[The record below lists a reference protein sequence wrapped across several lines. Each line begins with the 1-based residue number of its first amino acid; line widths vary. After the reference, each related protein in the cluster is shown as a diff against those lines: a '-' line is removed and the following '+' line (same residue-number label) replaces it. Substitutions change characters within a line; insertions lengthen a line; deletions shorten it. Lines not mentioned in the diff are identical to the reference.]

1 LIFDLIESQII
12 GRLYRILLKILVTG
26 GAGFIGRYLV
36 DFLLPQNEV
45 TIYDDLT
52 NSSKNDIE
60 SLIEKGAKFVNEDI
74 LDYQKLQKS
83 CVGFNLLIHLAAKSD
98 VADSMIHPEITNE
111 VNVTGTE
118 NIMKCCIE
126 NKIKKIIFASS
137 AAVYADSKMPVTE
150 NIKINPLSPYG
161 KSKLAAE
168 QKIKKNSVE
177 FGVHAISLRMFNVY
191 GKGQNYQY
199 AGVISKFIKNISKD
213 RPIEINGDGEQTRDF
228 VSIFDVIKAFECAI
242 KNIDGKKGDVYNIG
256 TGNSISINELAKVI
270 LRISNKKTEIKYK
283 KQNKDEIKNSV
294 ADITLAKNELGFIA
308 KQKLKD
314 ELVSLL

>member
-1 LIFDLIESQII
+1 MIFDLIESQII
-12 GRLYRILLKILVTG
+12 GRLNRILLKILVTG

-52 NSSKNDIE
+52 NSSKKDIE

-98 VADSMIHPEITNE
+98 VADSIIHPEITNE

-150 NIKINPLSPYG
+150 NIKTNPLSPYG

-270 LRISNKKTEIKYK
+270 LKISNKKTEIKYK

-308 KQKLKD
+308 KQKLQD

>member
-1 LIFDLIESQII
+1 MIFDLIESQII

-36 DFLLPQNEV
+36 DFLLPHNEV

-52 NSSKNDIE
+52 NSSKEDIE

-83 CVGFNLLIHLAAKSD
+83 CIGFNLIIHLAAKSD
-98 VADSMIHPEITNE
+98 VVDSIIHPEITNE

-137 AAVYADSKMPVTE
+137 AAVYADSKIPITE
-150 NIKINPLSPYG
+150 NVKTNPLSPYG

-168 QKIKKNSVE
+168 QKIKKISIE
-177 FGVHAISLRMFNVY
+177 FKVHAISLRMFNVY

-199 AGVISKFIKNISKD
+199 AGVISKFIKNISED
-213 RPIEINGDGEQTRDF
+213 RPIEINGDGKQTRDF

-242 KNIDGKKGDVYNIG
+242 KNIEGKKGDVYNIG
-256 TGNSISINELAKVI
+256 TGDSISINELTKLI
-270 LRISNKKTEIKYK
+270 QKITDKKTVIKYK
-283 KQNKDEIKNSV
+283 GQNKDEIKNSV
-294 ADITLAKNELGFIA
+294 ADVSLAKNELGFIA
-308 KQKLKD
+308 KQKLQD
-314 ELVSLL
+314 ELINLL